1 LFARGPQAKT
11 RNSWQYTEEKEFL
24 EICKEQRVMDELDSC
39 ITSVGISEMFV
50 MKQADEF
57 VVQTLKVF
65 VCSCVTFDQ

>member
-1 LFARGPQAKT
+1 
-11 RNSWQYTEEKEFL
+11 
-24 EICKEQRVMDELDSC
+24 MDELDSC

-57 VVQTLKVF
+57 VIQTLKVL